1 MLGVMIVSV
10 VYKLQSRVCRTL
22 SHVKRQ
28 LPHPSAPLYP
38 CSCTTH
44 SSTRQSSRSR
54 PVCARAAECRVCE
67 GSDNKSRVTYA
78 THASRVTLSN
88 PFIFSTTKASSDLI
102 FRLSARADAGSREE
116 TAACML
122 LLSEMLCCKKNAS
135 AFCRLATR
143 LPKNWHSKACSAAAR
158 DCMLARNTL
167 PRTGMSSL
175 SSPSS
180 AAAAAC
186 VAPTLAAAV

>member
-10 VYKLQSRVCRTL
+10 VYEPQSRVCHAV

-28 LPHPSAPLYP
+28 PSHPSAPL
-38 CSCTTH
+38 CLCWCTMR
-44 SSTRQSSRSR
+44 SSTQPSSRSR
-54 PVCARAAECRVCE
+54 RVCARAAECRVCE
-67 GSDNKSRVTYA
+67 GSDNMSHVTYA

-116 TAACML
+116 MAACML
-122 LLSEMLCCKKNAS
+122 LRSEMLCCKKNAS

-143 LPKNWHSKACSAAAR
+143 LPKNWHSNACSAAAR

-167 PRTGMSSL
+167 PRAGMSSL

-180 AAAAAC
+180 EAAAAC

>member
-1 MLGVMIVSV
+1 MSYSLGFVTQCHMSNQTPHHCAAQGLTLKLHYIPAGVQSTPPRHGLQEVVACVRTQQSIVFA
-10 VYKLQSRVCRTL
+10 KD
-22 SHVKRQ
+22 
-28 LPHPSAPLYP
+28 LPTCHTP
-38 CSCTTH
+38 H
-44 SSTRQSSRSR
+44 IQHIH
-54 PVCARAAECRVCE
+54 
-67 GSDNKSRVTYA
+67 G
-78 THASRVTLSN
+78 HASRVTLSN
-88 PFIFSTTKASSDLI
+88 PFIFSTTKASRDLI
-102 FRLSARADAGSREE
+102 LRLSARADAGSREE
-116 TAACML
+116 IAACML

-143 LPKNWHSKACSAAAR
+143 LPKNWLSNACNAAAR